1 MLLLHLRAFRL
12 NSANH
17 IQGISGLS
25 FFQCVSPL
33 DRPDSRSC
41 VWWDEASLSWSGS
54 GCSLSLEETDDAVT
68 VCYCDHLT
76 NFGIM
81 FDYIGEAEPGDT
93 VLSILS
99 WILLIISSVAILIT
113 QILLFRDKVY

>member
-1 MLLLHLRAFRL
+1 MLV
-12 NSANH
+12 
-17 IQGISGLS
+17 QC
-25 FFQCVSPL
+25 QCVSPL

-54 GCSLSLEETDDAVT
+54 GCSLSLEETDDTVT

-81 FDYIGEAEPGDT
+81 FDYTGEAEPGDPILS
-93 VLSILS
+93 VLSWVLLTLS
-99 WILLIISSVAILIT
+99 SAAILIT
-113 QILLFRDKVY
+113 QFLLLHDKVNVVFYKTYIISE

>member
-1 MLLLHLRAFRL
+1 M
-12 NSANH
+12 
-17 IQGISGLS
+17 
-25 FFQCVSPL
+25 SPL

-41 VWWDEASLSWSGS
+41 VWWDEDSLTWSGS

-81 FDYIGEAEPGDT
+81 FDYTGEAEPGDPI
-93 VLSILS
+93 LSILS
-99 WILLIISSVAILIT
+99 WILLIISSAAILIT
-113 QILLFRDKVY
+113 QFLLLHGKVQGHSQCNDCQKVSLTFCEG